1 MSLQGKFRG
10 TAHDVWNLRYK
21 TPKEI
26 PLVFHNGSTCDYH
39 FIIKELAEEF
49 EGQFKWLVKNTEKY
63 KTFSVPIKKQLDNGK
78 TREYK
83 LNFIK
88 SLRFMSSSLSSLVD
102 NLSEGLHN
110 YKCTYCK
117 SYLDYISTEEKLL
130 IFNCLK
136 YSKNYKKHF
145 NKDLIRRFANIYKFC
160 EGDINK
166 FILLLRKAVYPY
178 EYMDSWERFDETSLP
193 GKKEY

>member
-49 EGQFKWLVKNTEKY
+49 EGQFKWSVKNTEKY

>member
-10 TAHDVWNLRYK
+10 TAHNVWNLRYK

-63 KTFSVPIKKQLDNGK
+63 ITFSVPIKKQLDNGK

-88 SLRFMSSSLSSLVD
+88 SSRFMSSSLSSLVD

-136 YSKNYKKHF
+136 CSKNYKKHF

-178 EYMDSWERFDETSLP
+178 EYMNSWERFDETSLP

>member
-26 PLVFHNGSTCDYH
+26 SLVFHNGSTCDYH

-63 KTFSVPIKKQLDNGK
+63 ITFSVPIKKQLDNGK

-88 SLRFMSSSLSSLVD
+88 SLRFMSGSLSSLVD